1 MIILFPQSDL
11 CYSGTDV
18 EDRIL
23 KFGSASRMGQQLALT
38 LSQKRPWVERSLN
51 LDFYSPNASKSL
63 AVETLIHLPL

>member
-1 MIILFPQSDL
+1 M
-11 CYSGTDV
+11 